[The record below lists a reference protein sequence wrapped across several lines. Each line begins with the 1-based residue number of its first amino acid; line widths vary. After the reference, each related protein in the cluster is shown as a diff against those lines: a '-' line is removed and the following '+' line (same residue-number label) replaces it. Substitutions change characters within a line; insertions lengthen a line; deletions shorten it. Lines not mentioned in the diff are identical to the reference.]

1 MNKREAKEYVRE
13 YGNLVGRR
21 YARPYVWASLC
32 IIFKGEPLS
41 CTGVARCSEDDEW
54 DINRGIEIAQGRAV
68 AGLAD
73 KIVARTW
80 REDVVIQ
87 GKGGLVLTVAG
98 HNAITA
104 HAYLS

>member
-13 YGNLVGRR
+13 YGNLIGVLVKQ
-21 YARPYVWASLC
+21 PYTWVSIC
-32 IIFKGEPLS
+32 IVFKGEPLA
-41 CTGVARCSEDDEW
+41 CTGIASCGATSM
-54 DINRGIEIAQGRAV
+54 GFAIAQGRAV

-73 KIVARTW
+73 KIVVRTW
-80 REDVVIQ
+80 QEKVAMN

-104 HAYLS
+104 QRLSCRGCEI